1 MNLSIHP
8 WIAWHYGGWLSTGF
22 SPCVGVSYLA
32 DKGRGGKTTSGNGQA
47 WSSASPRGQWRTG
60 KNGKNWLQ
68 NYLWCPNDLRGQGID
83 DDDEVIWLFDPSR
96 PQRITSRLKCSICCL
111 FTPHASHQTII
122 SPDTNPHNT
131 KIHKYQT
138 LFFSKNYSYRYCT

>member
-47 WSSASPRGQWRTG
+47 WSSASPEGSGEQGKMEKTGCKIICGAPTTLVVKELMMMMKSFGFLIRVDHKGLHHGLNVPSVAYLRRT
-60 KNGKNWLQ
+60 Q
-68 NYLWCPNDLRGQGID
+68 
-83 DDDEVIWLFDPSR
+83 VIKP
-96 PQRITSRLKCSICCL
+96 
-111 FTPHASHQTII
+111 
-122 SPDTNPHNT
+122 
-131 KIHKYQT
+131 
-138 LFFSKNYSYRYCT
+138 